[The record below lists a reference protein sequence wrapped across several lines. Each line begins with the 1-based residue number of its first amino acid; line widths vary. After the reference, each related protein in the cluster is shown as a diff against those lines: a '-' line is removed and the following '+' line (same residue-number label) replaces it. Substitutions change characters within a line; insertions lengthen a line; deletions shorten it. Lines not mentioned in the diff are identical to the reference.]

1 VASRPFNAV
10 SQSSTFL
17 NLGDAAAATVLDRAP
32 LEAEAVFRIPGRR
45 AAGVDH
51 EEEQM
56 PAGAQA
62 KRKSA
67 SATQSAEMQ
76 ARSRPSPTLQRFHK
90 EIESL
95 EESAA
100 KQRRNRTRWVRVFYA
115 VGVPGALL
123 AAAAGLGSL
132 GGFIPNNVVG
142 WLAIAAALVTA
153 LNVSLRPRSMAQ
165 RAKAKARGYRDI
177 AALMQNCLAQWEEQP
192 PSDASEVREALD
204 EYLRQRISLEDSV
217 AETFEVTDVDGPL
230 RARGAGN
237 R

>member
-1 VASRPFNAV
+1 
-10 SQSSTFL
+10 
-17 NLGDAAAATVLDRAP
+17 
-32 LEAEAVFRIPGRR
+32 
-45 AAGVDH
+45 
-51 EEEQM
+51 M

-76 ARSRPSPTLQRFHK
+76 ARSRPSPTLERFHK
-90 EIESL
+90 ELESL

-100 KQRRNRTRWVRVFYA
+100 KQRRNRTRWLRILYA

-132 GGFIPNNVVG
+132 GGFIPINVVG

-153 LNVSLRPRSMAQ
+153 LNVFLRPRSMAQ

-177 AALMQNCLAQWEEQP
+177 AALMQNSLAQWEEQP

-204 EYLRQRISLEDSV
+204 AYLRQRIALEDSV
-217 AETFEVTDVDGPL
+217 AETFEVKDVDGPL
-230 RARGAGN
+230 RARGAAN